1 MTCVFPDFPAA
12 KQIPKWVSI
21 KDINSFKY
29 KYNHTYYTHTKN
41 RGKRVYLRFFLQAFF
56 LPPVARLLCIESLE
70 IPDITNKT
78 VGIPWEIEKYI
89 YTHKKACF
97 FLVYV
102 WILRKWRIS
111 NIQKFHQIIERIGYR
126 RSYPS
131 WPRSEVL
138 SLSLSLS
145 MLKPWLSG
153 LKYETLVLFH
163 AISRRGCFCHFSFYF
178 KKEKKKKFLHFYYS
192 NFNFWAGRE
201 IFVHG

>member
-1 MTCVFPDFPAA
+1 M
-12 KQIPKWVSI
+12 
-21 KDINSFKY
+21 
-29 KYNHTYYTHTKN
+29 
-41 RGKRVYLRFFLQAFF
+41 RFFLQAFF

-78 VGIPWEIEKYI
+78 VGIPWEIEKNI

-111 NIQKFHQIIERIGYR
+111 NIQKFHQIIERKRYR

-163 AISRRGCFCHFSFYF
+163 AISRGGCFCHFSFYF
-178 KKEKKKKFLHFYYS
+178 KKKSFYIFIILILIFGLEGRFLCMGRIWLGLMVFSAQSIIVDLKKIQL
-192 NFNFWAGRE
+192 NLPLAR
-201 IFVHG
+201 V

>member
-1 MTCVFPDFPAA
+1 MHRVSWDTWHN
-12 KQIPKWVSI
+12 KQ
-21 KDINSFKY
+21 NSGNSMRDRKKY
-29 KYNHTYYTHTKN
+29 KY
-41 RGKRVYLRFFLQAFF
+41 
-56 LPPVARLLCIESLE
+56 
-70 IPDITNKT
+70 
-78 VGIPWEIEKYI
+78 
-89 YTHKKACF
+89 THKIACS

-111 NIQKFHQIIERIGYR
+111 NIQKFHQIIERKGYR

-163 AISRRGCFCHFSFYF
+163 AISRRGCFCHFSFYL
-178 KKEKKKKFLHFYYS
+178 KKKKKKFLHFYYS
-192 NFNFWAGRE
+192 YFNFWAGRE
-201 IFVHG
+201 IFVHGWDLVGFNGFFNSI

>member
-1 MTCVFPDFPAA
+1 MRDR
-12 KQIPKWVSI
+12 K
-21 KDINSFKY
+21 KY
-29 KYNHTYYTHTKN
+29 KY
-41 RGKRVYLRFFLQAFF
+41 
-56 LPPVARLLCIESLE
+56 
-70 IPDITNKT
+70 
-78 VGIPWEIEKYI
+78 
-89 YTHKKACF
+89 THKIACS

-111 NIQKFHQIIERIGYR
+111 NIQKFHQIIERKGYR

-163 AISRRGCFCHFSFYF
+163 AISRGGCFCHFSFYF
-178 KKEKKKKFLHFYYS
+178 KKEKKKKSFYIFIILILIFGLEGRFLCTGGIWLGLMVFSTQSIIVDLKKNPTQSNPSQEFNLIQWFFFNYYY
-192 NFNFWAGRE
+192 
-201 IFVHG
+201 